1 VEVIESGVVRATE
14 DIAVGWLRDGR
25 SFVQALLIEVEG
37 SAPLPEGAMMVVGP
51 GGEIEGSITGGC
63 VEGAVVTEAE
73 ALLAGERGP
82 GILTYGISDELAGT
96 VGLMCGGIVHIFIQR
111 LGGSEGSGE
120 TELAALAAHLDGRPT
135 AVATLLD
142 GEAAG
147 GRLAIVDDAVVGALG
162 DAALL
167 DRNVA
172 RETAGLLEEG
182 KTTIRRFGADGATLG
197 DDLRVHIRAYAPPPR
212 MVVFGAIDFS
222 AALAPFAARIGYEV
236 TICDARDRFARSG
249 RFSTDAQVRIGWP
262 REVMQGVQLGPRD
275 AVLIFTHDPKFD
287 EPALLAALATGAG
300 YIGAL
305 GSRQTTADR
314 DRRLRDAGVTADQ
327 LARIH
332 APCGLD
338 IGSRTAE
345 ETAISVLAEIIAER
359 AQRAARPLR
368 STSGPI
374 HGRDGARAAVR

>member
-1 VEVIESGVVRATE
+1 VIESGVVRATE
-14 DIAVGWLRDGR
+14 DIAVTWLRDR
-25 SFVQALLIEVEG
+25 RRFVQALLIEVEG
-37 SAPLPEGAMMVVGP
+37 SAPLPEGAMLIVGE

-82 GILTYGISDELAGT
+82 GVLTYGISDELAGS
-96 VGLMCGGIVHIFIQR
+96 VGLMCGGIVHIFIQE
-111 LGGSEGSGE
+111 LDGPMAE
-120 TELAALAAHLDGRPT
+120 TELIALSAHRDGRPV

-142 GEAAG
+142 GDAVG
-147 GRLAIVDDAVVGALG
+147 GRLAIVDDAAVGSLRAL
-162 DAALL
+162 DLL

-172 RETAGLLEEG
+172 RESAGLLEEG

-197 DDLRVHIRAYAPPPR
+197 DELRVHIRAYAPPPQ
-212 MVVFGAIDFS
+212 MIVFGAIDFS

-236 TICDARDRFARSG
+236 VICDARDRFARSG
-249 RFSTDAQVRIGWP
+249 RFSTDAEVRIGWP
-262 REVMQGVQLGPRD
+262 QQVMKGVELGPRD
-275 AVLIFTHDPKFD
+275 AVLVFTHDPKFD
-287 EPALLAALATGAG
+287 EPALLAALASGAG

-305 GSRQTTADR
+305 GSRHTTADR
-314 DRRLRDAGVTADQ
+314 ERRLRAAGATDAQ

-345 ETAISVLAEIIAER
+345 ETAVSVLAEIIAAR

-368 STSGPI
+368 TTSGPI
-374 HGRDGARAAVR
+374 HGRDGNRAIAP